1 MASIFGHATVAFTI
15 SKLSDSKNL
24 KWLVLAAIGSS
35 ILPDLDV
42 LAFKFG
48 IPYLHPFGHR
58 GFTHSIFFALV
69 WAVILMFLF
78 GKNKRVLWFAVI
90 FLSTVSHGVLDA
102 MTSGGRGVG
111 FFIPFVNERFF
122 FPWRNIL
129 VSPINIKDFFSD
141 WGVAVI
147 LSELKY
153 IIMPCAIVL
162 VISFII
168 RRFKT

>member
-58 GFTHSIFFALV
+58 GFTHSIFFGLV

-147 LSELKY
+147 LSELEY